1 MPLPRFECELFI
13 CINALCATISILT
26 GKSILLMRDVRW
38 LIFIFGLLSYI
49 THRLSKIRAA
59 RWQLGAVLPEK
70 ITKEI
75 LNVKEKEYF
84 AKYASLLTEYNE
96 DIGIDVTTD
105 LEVWSCLPS
114 NGFLIMH

>member
-1 MPLPRFECELFI
+1 M
-13 CINALCATISILT
+13 
-26 GKSILLMRDVRW
+26 
-38 LIFIFGLLSYI
+38 
-49 THRLSKIRAA
+49 
-59 RWQLGAVLPEK
+59 PEK

-114 NGFLIMH
+114 NVFSIIH